1 MTTMTTMMTTI
12 NKKKQ
17 KINITIMSA
26 LKSKPTT
33 NIVDCPNFIPLKKF
47 TAMEHISNI
56 KRIVLI
62 LAFMVSGFAWSQ
74 TTVNLQ
80 DQCNCEVLSGT
91 EVTAAGLT
99 TPSGADTGDIYV
111 NTSTGAIYF
120 WDGDSWE
127 LTSTDTNTT
136 NASFYVN
143 GTDLVMEDS
152 DGTLVTVALADI

>member
-33 NIVDCPNFIPLKKF
+33 NIVDCPNFIPINIFIAIK
-47 TAMEHISNI
+47 HISNI
-56 KRIVLI
+56 IRIVLSLDYI
-62 LAFMVSGFAWSQ
+62 FSGFDWSQ
-74 TTVNLQ
+74 TTENLQ

-91 EVTAAGLT
+91 EVTVAGLT

-111 NTSTGAIYF
+111 NT
-120 WDGDSWE
+120 
-127 LTSTDTNTT
+127 
-136 NASFYVN
+136 
-143 GTDLVMEDS
+143 
-152 DGTLVTVALADI
+152 